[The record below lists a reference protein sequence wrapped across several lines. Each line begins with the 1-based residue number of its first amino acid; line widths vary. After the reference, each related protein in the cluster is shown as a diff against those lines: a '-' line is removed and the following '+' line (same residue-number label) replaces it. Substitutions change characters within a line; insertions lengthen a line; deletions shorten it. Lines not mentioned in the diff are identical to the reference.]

1 SLNKIFEETA
11 SQDLSD
17 IEQLAL
23 CLAVDNPEKITKQ
36 DLIVYGQ
43 ILEVLKQH
51 ELEKKLLEGW
61 VSKARIIQQ
70 NPSSINYLMSLK
82 ETVIQKE
89 KNKMEGVERSSSGLE
104 VFHSN
109 SKKRRQEEQSHERT
123 PEPQQA
129 NLLGKE
135 NDKVLIFSENQ
146 GKLMQGTESEERKK
160 SEDKEEARGK
170 KIKKDQEVSQK
181 RTIIEGS
188 TSLDDSV
195 WSLQNRTCDGNTSY
209 KARIIAYKV
218 PGETKDYRINYIKW
232 VLRGSKHIKSVT
244 EEFHSGNNWIVADFD
259 CEHSRKTATEC
270 AQKKEGDW
278 CKFVFEE
285 MSAKEEG
292 SFKEESEKVRSQE
305 YKYKQCR
312 ALDPQQV
319 EFEKQIAES
328 SSSRNLY
335 KEENDKMEVSRLITI
350 WDLPVDINKKNISYM
365 CRSFKNVNVL
375 RIRKTSFKASAVV
388 EISGRNVVNIP
399 WSLPIGNGKLARVT
413 EGDENVE
420 HRIRQGQYTA
430 KLLEIP
436 RSTSEVLLLRM
447 LKNRGAKSAYI
458 PANRNSNARG
468 YAVITFKSQRD
479 LEAAVSKP
487 FRYYNRTVYWE
498 SRVKNGAKKSNRR

>member
-1 SLNKIFEETA
+1 
-11 SQDLSD
+11 
-17 IEQLAL
+17 
-23 CLAVDNPEKITKQ
+23 LAVDNPEEITKQ

-43 ILEVLKQH
+43 IIEVLKHH
-51 ELEKKLLEGW
+51 EPEKKLLEGW

-89 KNKMEGVERSSSGLE
+89 KNKMKGVERSSSGLE

-195 WSLQNRTCDGNTSY
+195 WSSQNRTCDGNTSY
-209 KARIIAYKV
+209 KVRIIAYKV
-218 PGETKDYRINYIKW
+218 LGKTKDYRINYIKW

-244 EEFHSGNNWIVADFD
+244 KKFHSGNNWIVADFD

-270 AQKKEGDW
+270 AQKKEGD
-278 CKFVFEE
+278 
-285 MSAKEEG
+285 
-292 SFKEESEKVRSQE
+292 
-305 YKYKQCR
+305 
-312 ALDPQQV
+312 
-319 EFEKQIAES
+319 
-328 SSSRNLY
+328 
-335 KEENDKMEVSRLITI
+335 
-350 WDLPVDINKKNISYM
+350 
-365 CRSFKNVNVL
+365 
-375 RIRKTSFKASAVV
+375 
-388 EISGRNVVNIP
+388 
-399 WSLPIGNGKLARVT
+399 
-413 EGDENVE
+413 
-420 HRIRQGQYTA
+420 
-430 KLLEIP
+430 
-436 RSTSEVLLLRM
+436 
-447 LKNRGAKSAYI
+447 
-458 PANRNSNARG
+458 
-468 YAVITFKSQRD
+468 
-479 LEAAVSKP
+479 
-487 FRYYNRTVYWE
+487 
-498 SRVKNGAKKSNRR
+498 